1 MVSLVTT
8 GDQPINE
15 ETLHL
20 DDMVIPFQ
28 IEGIGIRG
36 RVARLSPLV
45 TDVMSRHDYP
55 EPVATLLG
63 EALTLVALLGT
74 ALKFEG
80 KFTLQTKTDGPVSML
95 VADYESPGNLR
106 GYAHIDADALAK
118 VMESRMVKAED
129 LTGKGYLAL
138 TIDQGADMERY
149 QGIVELGDGGLV
161 EAAHEYF
168 DQSEQIATKIR
179 MAVGPLYER
188 SADGESDPKVT
199 WRAGAIMVQHLP
211 REGGLTGFREP
222 DEERALTSEEL
233 NWEHATVLLHS
244 VTDAELLDPDVT
256 ADRLLYRLY
265 HEDGVR
271 VYSPVG
277 VQFGCRCSRQK
288 IEGVLNTFNQ
298 DDLDHMTENGRIE
311 AKCEFCAEKYE
322 FDPAEFAG

>member
-1 MVSLVTT
+1 MVHDVTT
-8 GDQPINE
+8 GDQPINSD
-15 ETLHL
+15 TLHS
-20 DDMVIPFQ
+20 DDMVVPFQ

-45 TDVMSRHDYP
+45 SDVMSRHDYP
-55 EPVATLLG
+55 EPVAKLLG

-106 GYAHIDADALAK
+106 GYAHVDADALAQ
-118 VMESRMVKAED
+118 VMESRMI
-129 LTGKGYLAL
+129 GKGYLAL
-138 TIDQGADMERY
+138 TIDQGPDMERY
-149 QGIVELGDGGLV
+149 QGIVQLGDGGLV

-188 SADGESDPKVT
+188 DTNGEAKVT
-199 WRAGAIMVQHLP
+199 WRAGAVMVQHLP

-222 DEERALTSEEL
+222 DDESALSSEEL
-233 NWEHATVLLHS
+233 NWEHATVLLSS

-271 VYSPVG
+271 VYSPIG

-288 IEGVLNTFNQ
+288 IEGVLMTFNQ

-322 FDPAEFAG
+322 FNPAEFSG

>member
-1 MVSLVTT
+1 MTT
-8 GDQPINE
+8 GDQPISS

-55 EPVATLLG
+55 EPVAILLG

-80 KFTLQTKTDGPVSML
+80 KLTLQTKTDGPVSML

-106 GYAHIDADALAK
+106 GYAHIDAEGLAK
-118 VMESRMVKAED
+118 TMESTIVKSED

-149 QGIVELGDGGLV
+149 QGIVQLGDGGLA

-168 DQSEQIATKIR
+168 AQSEQIATKIR

-188 SADGESDPKVT
+188 DTEGDGEPKVT

-211 REGGLTGFREP
+211 PEGGLTGFREDNDN
-222 DEERALTSEEL
+222 DEGERALSTEEL
-233 NWEHATVLLHS
+233 NWEHATVLLSS
-244 VTDAELLDPDVT
+244 VTDAELLDPEVT

-322 FDPAEFAG
+322 FNPADISG